1 MKSLSI
7 ENIFAGKI
15 KDIKDTKGKK
25 YQSSY
30 KKEPITEEVF
40 VTFLGLKNDTQTDKG
55 HHGGFDKAIC
65 VYSKKNYAYFKKTY
79 NIDLP
84 LCAFGENITLS
95 NTDDKDI
102 CLGDQYSNG
111 SLIVEVSQPR
121 QPCWKI
127 SSILNIKKLTSLV
140 VKEAKTGF
148 YFRVIKEGYL
158 YQDKP
163 LELILRPHKDINIE
177 FINQAPLTRNE
188 KDIEC
193 ILECKVLAGAFR
205 IFLEKKIKNKK
216 NIVLEKWQEE
226 GY

>member
-1 MKSLSI
+1 MKSLII
-7 ENIFAGKI
+7 ENIFLGKI
-15 KDIKDTKGKK
+15 KDIEDSKGKK

-30 KKEPITEEVF
+30 RKEPIKEDVF

-55 HHGGFDKAIC
+55 HHGGYDKAIC
-65 VYSKKNYAYFKKTY
+65 VYPKKHYSYFKNTY

-84 LCAFGENITLS
+84 LCAFGENISIS
-95 NTDDKDI
+95 NMEDKNI

-111 SLIVEVSQPR
+111 SLILEVSQPR

-158 YQDKP
+158 YQNKP
-163 LELILRPHKDINIE
+163 LELVFRPHEDINIE
-177 FINQAPLTRNE
+177 FINQAHLRRNE
-188 KDIEC
+188 KDIER
-193 ILECKVLAGAFR
+193 ILECKSLAGAFR
-205 IFLEKKIKNKK
+205 FFLEKKIKNKK

-226 GY
+226 A